1 MPAPLPP
8 TELLGSERA
17 VVLVSCVLSCVGSS
31 LLLCSHALWPEL
43 RTRPRQLLLYLSL
56 ADLLSALSY
65 FYGVLQDFDR
75 TSWDCVLQGA
85 LSTFANT
92 SSFFWTMAIAL
103 YLYLTIVRGSPTGT
117 GLLCCF
123 HAVSWGV
130 PLGITVAAV
139 ALKKIGYD
147 ASNVSVG
154 WCWVNLDAE
163 DRVLWM
169 LLTGKVWEILAYVT
183 LPVLYILIKKHIS
196 RAHAALSEYRPI
208 LSGAPA
214 FQPRTSIADK
224 KLILIPVIFIFLRI
238 WSTVR
243 FILTLCN
250 SPAVQNSVL
259 VVLHSTINQALDC
272 SEHSHKKMTI
282 LLALVAL
289 ISGFGSSFQYG
300 YNVSVIN
307 SPAPYMQD
315 FYNQTYL
322 ERTGVPM
329 NSGFQT
335 LLWSL
340 TVSMFPLGGF
350 FGSLLV
356 WPMVNNC
363 GRKGTLLINNL
374 FSIAAAILMGTS
386 ELAKTFEAII
396 LSRFIMGIY
405 AGLAS
410 NVVPMFL
417 GEMSPRNLRGAIG
430 IVPQL
435 FITVGILVAQIL
447 GLNSILGNAEG
458 WPVLLG
464 LTGIP
469 SLIQL
474 LTLPFFPE
482 SPRYL
487 LLQKGNEEQARR
499 ALRRLRGWD
508 DVDDEIEEMFQEG
521 QSEKEE
527 GQFSVLSLCTFRG
540 LRWQLISIIVM
551 MMGQQLSGVNG
562 VFYYADRI
570 FESAGVPSNSI
581 QYVTVS
587 IGAIN
592 VVMTS
597 LAVFIVESLGRRI
610 LLLAGFALC
619 CASCAVLTLALN
631 LQTTVSWMSY
641 LSIACVIVYIIGHA
655 VGPSPVPSVMITEMF
670 LQSSRPA
677 AFMVGGS
684 VHWLSNFTVG
694 LVFLYMEA
702 GLGPYSF
709 LIFCAICL
717 ATALYI
723 FFIVPETKN
732 KTFME
737 INRIMAKRNKVEIQ
751 ENKEELKDFRTA
763 PGGLVERTMSSSSQ
777 L

>member
-1 MPAPLPP
+1 
-8 TELLGSERA
+8 
-17 VVLVSCVLSCVGSS
+17 
-31 LLLCSHALWPEL
+31 
-43 RTRPRQLLLYLSL
+43 
-56 ADLLSALSY
+56 
-65 FYGVLQDFDR
+65 
-75 TSWDCVLQGA
+75 
-85 LSTFANT
+85 
-92 SSFFWTMAIAL
+92 
-103 YLYLTIVRGSPTGT
+103 
-117 GLLCCF
+117 
-123 HAVSWGV
+123 
-130 PLGITVAAV
+130 
-139 ALKKIGYD
+139 
-147 ASNVSVG
+147 
-154 WCWVNLDAE
+154 
-163 DRVLWM
+163 
-169 LLTGKVWEILAYVT
+169 
-183 LPVLYILIKKHIS
+183 
-196 RAHAALSEYRPI
+196 
-208 LSGAPA
+208 
-214 FQPRTSIADK
+214 
-224 KLILIPVIFIFLRI
+224 
-238 WSTVR
+238 
-243 FILTLCN
+243 
-250 SPAVQNSVL
+250 
-259 VVLHSTINQALDC
+259 
-272 SEHSHKKMTI
+272 KMT
-282 LLALVAL
+282 LSLALVAL
-289 ISGFGSSFQYG
+289 ISAFGSSFQYG

-315 FYNQTYL
+315 FYNRTYL
-322 ERTGVPM
+322 DRTGVPM
-329 NSGFQT
+329 DSSFQT

-340 TVSMFPLGGF
+340 TVSMFPLGGL
-350 FGSLLV
+350 FGSLMV
-356 WPMVNNC
+356 WPLVNNC

-386 ELAKTFEAII
+386 ELAKTFEVII
-396 LSRFIMGIY
+396 LSRVIMGIF

-417 GEMSPRNLRGAIG
+417 GEMSPKNLRGAIG
-430 IVPQL
+430 VVPQL
-435 FITVGILVAQIL
+435 FITIGILAAQIL
-447 GLNSILGNAEG
+447 GLNSILGNAKGKALPQDPSVGSMGEDFSQLKSRVLAAG

-469 SLIQL
+469 SLVQL

-487 LLQKGNEEQARR
+487 LIQKGNEEQARR
-499 ALRRLRGWD
+499 ALQRLRGWE
-508 DVDDEIEEMFQEG
+508 DVDDEIEEMYQEDR
-521 QSEKEE
+521 SEKEE

-570 FESAGVPSNSI
+570 FESAGVDSSSI

-592 VVMTS
+592 VVMTL

-610 LLLAGFALC
+610 LLLAGFVLC
-619 CASCAVLTLALN
+619 SSSCAVLTLALN
-631 LQTTVSWMSY
+631 LQSTVSWMSY

-655 VGPSPVPSVMITEMF
+655 IGPSPIPAVMITEMF

-717 ATALYI
+717 ATMVYI

-751 ENKEELKDFRTA
+751 ESKELEDSFP
-763 PGGLVERTMSSSSQ
+763 PGKREEKKALSSSEM
-777 L
+777 

>member
-1 MPAPLPP
+1 M
-8 TELLGSERA
+8 ELKGGNQDSSE
-17 VVLVSCVLSCVGSS
+17 
-31 LLLCSHALWPEL
+31 
-43 RTRPRQLLLYLSL
+43 
-56 ADLLSALSY
+56 
-65 FYGVLQDFDR
+65 
-75 TSWDCVLQGA
+75 GA
-85 LSTFANT
+85 
-92 SSFFWTMAIAL
+92 
-103 YLYLTIVRGSPTGT
+103 
-117 GLLCCF
+117 
-123 HAVSWGV
+123 
-130 PLGITVAAV
+130 
-139 ALKKIGYD
+139 K
-147 ASNVSVG
+147 
-154 WCWVNLDAE
+154 
-163 DRVLWM
+163 
-169 LLTGKVWEILAYVT
+169 GKMT
-183 LPVLYILIKKHIS
+183 LP
-196 RAHAALSEYRPI
+196 
-208 LSGAPA
+208 
-214 FQPRTSIADK
+214 
-224 KLILIPVIFIFLRI
+224 
-238 WSTVR
+238 
-243 FILTLCN
+243 
-250 SPAVQNSVL
+250 
-259 VVLHSTINQALDC
+259 
-272 SEHSHKKMTI
+272 
-282 LLALVAL
+282 LALVAL
-289 ISGFGSSFQYG
+289 VSAFGSSFQYG

-315 FYNQTYL
+315 FYNRTYL
-322 ERTGVPM
+322 DRTGLPM
-329 NSGFQT
+329 DRGFQT

-356 WPMVNNC
+356 WPMVNSC

-386 ELAKTFEAII
+386 ELAKTFEVII
-396 LSRFIMGIY
+396 LSRVVMGIF

-417 GEMSPRNLRGAIG
+417 GEMSPKNLRGAVG
-430 IVPQL
+430 VVPQL
-435 FITVGILVAQIL
+435 FITIGILAAQIL
-447 GLNSILGNAEG
+447 GLHSILGNARG

-482 SPRYL
+482 SPRFL
-487 LLQKGNEEQARR
+487 LIQKGNEERARR
-499 ALRRLRGWD
+499 ALQRLRGWE
-508 DVDDEIEEMFQEG
+508 DVDDEIQEMYQEN

-527 GQFSVLSLCTFRG
+527 GQFSVLSLFTFRG

-551 MMGQQLSGVNG
+551 MAGQQLSGVNG

-570 FESAGVPSNSI
+570 FQSAGVHSSSI

-592 VVMTS
+592 VVMTL

-610 LLLAGFALC
+610 LLLAGFVLC
-619 CASCAVLTLALN
+619 SASCAILTLALN

-641 LSIACVIVYIIGHA
+641 LSIVCVIAYIIGHA
-655 VGPSPVPSVMITEMF
+655 IGPSPIPPVMITEMF

-709 LIFCAICL
+709 LVFCAICV
-717 ATALYI
+717 ATMLYI

-737 INRIMAKRNKVEIQ
+737 INRIMAKRNKVEVQ
-751 ENKEELKDFRTA
+751 ESKEFKDSYPLSRQEEKKS
-763 PGGLVERTMSSSSQ
+763 LSSSEM
-777 L
+777 

>member
-1 MPAPLPP
+1 MNLKG
-8 TELLGSERA
+8 EGQESSDSSE
-17 VVLVSCVLSCVGSS
+17 
-31 LLLCSHALWPEL
+31 
-43 RTRPRQLLLYLSL
+43 
-56 ADLLSALSY
+56 
-65 FYGVLQDFDR
+65 
-75 TSWDCVLQGA
+75 GA
-85 LSTFANT
+85 K
-92 SSFFWTMAIAL
+92 
-103 YLYLTIVRGSPTGT
+103 G
-117 GLLCCF
+117 
-123 HAVSWGV
+123 
-130 PLGITVAAV
+130 
-139 ALKKIGYD
+139 
-147 ASNVSVG
+147 
-154 WCWVNLDAE
+154 
-163 DRVLWM
+163 
-169 LLTGKVWEILAYVT
+169 
-183 LPVLYILIKKHIS
+183 
-196 RAHAALSEYRPI
+196 
-208 LSGAPA
+208 
-214 FQPRTSIADK
+214 
-224 KLILIPVIFIFLRI
+224 
-238 WSTVR
+238 
-243 FILTLCN
+243 
-250 SPAVQNSVL
+250 
-259 VVLHSTINQALDC
+259 
-272 SEHSHKKMTI
+272 KMTI
-282 LLALVAL
+282 PLALVAL
-289 ISGFGSSFQYG
+289 ISAFGSSFQYG

-322 ERTGVPM
+322 DRTGVPM
-329 NSGFQT
+329 NGGFQT

-350 FGSLLV
+350 FGSLMV
-356 WPMVNNC
+356 WPLVNNC

-386 ELAKTFEAII
+386 ETAKTFEVII
-396 LSRFIMGIY
+396 LSRAIMGIY

-417 GEMSPRNLRGAIG
+417 GEMSPKNLRGAIG
-430 IVPQL
+430 IIPQL
-435 FITVGILVAQIL
+435 FITLGILVAQIL

-487 LLQKGNEEQARR
+487 LIQKGNEEQARQ
-499 ALRRLRGWD
+499 ALQRLRGWG
-508 DVDDEIEEMFQEG
+508 DVDDEIEEMFQED

-551 MMGQQLSGVNG
+551 MMGQQLSGVNA

-570 FESAGVPSNSI
+570 FESAGVDSSSI

-592 VVMTS
+592 VIMTL

-610 LLLAGFALC
+610 LLLAGFVLC
-619 CASCAVLTLALN
+619 CASCALLTLALN
-631 LQTTVSWMSY
+631 LQPTVSWMSY

-655 VGPSPVPSVMITEMF
+655 LGPSPIPAVMITEMF

-717 ATALYI
+717 ATVVYI

-751 ENKEELKDFRTA
+751 ENKEELKDFCSV
-763 PGGLVERTMSSSSQ
+763 PGGQAER
-777 L
+777 

>member
-1 MPAPLPP
+1 MKLKGQKRESSESSEGAKGKM
-8 TELLGSERA
+8 TFLLA
-17 VVLVSCVLSCVGSS
+17 MVTLVS
-31 LLLCSHALWPEL
+31 A
-43 RTRPRQLLLYLSL
+43 
-56 ADLLSALSY
+56 
-65 FYGVLQDFDR
+65 
-75 TSWDCVLQGA
+75 
-85 LSTFANT
+85 
-92 SSFFWTMAIAL
+92 
-103 YLYLTIVRGSPTGT
+103 
-117 GLLCCF
+117 
-123 HAVSWGV
+123 
-130 PLGITVAAV
+130 
-139 ALKKIGYD
+139 
-147 ASNVSVG
+147 
-154 WCWVNLDAE
+154 
-163 DRVLWM
+163 
-169 LLTGKVWEILAYVT
+169 
-183 LPVLYILIKKHIS
+183 
-196 RAHAALSEYRPI
+196 
-208 LSGAPA
+208 
-214 FQPRTSIADK
+214 
-224 KLILIPVIFIFLRI
+224 
-238 WSTVR
+238 
-243 FILTLCN
+243 
-250 SPAVQNSVL
+250 
-259 VVLHSTINQALDC
+259 
-272 SEHSHKKMTI
+272 
-282 LLALVAL
+282 
-289 ISGFGSSFQYG
+289 FGSSFQYG

-315 FYNQTYL
+315 FYNRTYFN
-322 ERTGVPM
+322 RTGKPM
-329 NSGFQT
+329 SSAFQT

-340 TVSMFPLGGF
+340 TVSMFPLGGL
-350 FGSLLV
+350 FGSLMV

-374 FSIAAAILMGTS
+374 FSIGSAILMGTS
-386 ELAKTFEAII
+386 ELAKTFEVII
-396 LSRFIMGIY
+396 LSRVIMGIY

-417 GEMSPRNLRGAIG
+417 GEMSPKNLRGAIG
-430 IVPQL
+430 VVPQL
-435 FITVGILVAQIL
+435 FITIGILAAQIL
-447 GLNSILGNAEG
+447 GLQSILGNAEG

-474 LTLPFFPE
+474 LILPFFPE

-487 LLQKGNEEQARR
+487 LLQKGNEEQARK
-499 ALRRLRGWD
+499 ALKKLRGWD
-508 DVDDEIEEMFQEG
+508 DVDDEIEEMFQEDR
-521 QSEKEE
+521 SEKEE
-527 GQFSVLSLCTFRG
+527 GQFTVLSLCTFRG

-570 FESAGVPSNSI
+570 FESAGVKSDSI

-592 VVMTS
+592 VIMTL
-597 LAVFIVESLGRRI
+597 LAVFIVEYLGRRI
-610 LLLAGFALC
+610 LLLAGFLLC

-631 LQTTVSWMSY
+631 LQHTISWMSY
-641 LSIACVIVYIIGHA
+641 LSIACVILYIIGHA
-655 VGPSPVPSVMITEMF
+655 IGPSPIPSVLITEMF

-717 ATALYI
+717 ATMLYI

-751 ENKEELKDFRTA
+751 ENKEELEDFRPVSDRQA
-763 PGGLVERTMSSSSQ
+763 DNKILFNSK

>member
-1 MPAPLPP
+1 
-8 TELLGSERA
+8 
-17 VVLVSCVLSCVGSS
+17 
-31 LLLCSHALWPEL
+31 
-43 RTRPRQLLLYLSL
+43 
-56 ADLLSALSY
+56 
-65 FYGVLQDFDR
+65 
-75 TSWDCVLQGA
+75 
-85 LSTFANT
+85 
-92 SSFFWTMAIAL
+92 
-103 YLYLTIVRGSPTGT
+103 
-117 GLLCCF
+117 
-123 HAVSWGV
+123 
-130 PLGITVAAV
+130 
-139 ALKKIGYD
+139 
-147 ASNVSVG
+147 
-154 WCWVNLDAE
+154 
-163 DRVLWM
+163 
-169 LLTGKVWEILAYVT
+169 
-183 LPVLYILIKKHIS
+183 
-196 RAHAALSEYRPI
+196 
-208 LSGAPA
+208 
-214 FQPRTSIADK
+214 
-224 KLILIPVIFIFLRI
+224 
-238 WSTVR
+238 
-243 FILTLCN
+243 
-250 SPAVQNSVL
+250 
-259 VVLHSTINQALDC
+259 
-272 SEHSHKKMTI
+272 
-282 LLALVAL
+282 
-289 ISGFGSSFQYG
+289 FGSSFQYG

-315 FYNQTYL
+315 FYNQTYFN
-322 ERTGVPM
+322 RVGVPM
-329 NSGFQT
+329 DSGLQT

-340 TVSMFPLGGF
+340 TVSMFPLGGL
-350 FGSLLV
+350 FGSLMV
-356 WPMVNNC
+356 WPLVNNC

-374 FSIAAAILMGTS
+374 FSIVAAVLMGTS
-386 ELAKTFEAII
+386 ELAKTFEVII
-396 LSRFIMGIY
+396 LSRVIMGIY

-417 GEMSPRNLRGAIG
+417 GEMSPKNLRGAIG
-430 IVPQL
+430 VVPQL

-474 LTLPFFPE
+474 LILPFFPE

-487 LLQKGNEEQARR
+487 LIQKGNEEQARK
-499 ALRRLRGWD
+499 ALQKLRGCD
-508 DVDDEIEEMFQEG
+508 DVDDEIEEMYQEDR
-521 QSEKEE
+521 SEKEE

-597 LAVFIVESLGRRI
+597 LAVLIVESLGRRI
-610 LLLAGFALC
+610 LLLTGFVLC

-631 LQTTVSWMSY
+631 LQHTISWMSY
-641 LSIACVIVYIIGHA
+641 LSIACVIIYITGHA
-655 VGPSPVPSVMITEMF
+655 IGPSPIPSVMISELF

-709 LIFCAICL
+709 LIFGAICL
-717 ATALYI
+717 ATMIYI
-723 FFIVPETKN
+723 FIVVPETKN

-737 INRIMAKRNKVEIQ
+737 INRIMAKRN
-751 ENKEELKDFRTA
+751 
-763 PGGLVERTMSSSSQ
+763 
-777 L
+777 

>member
-1 MPAPLPP
+1 KM
-8 TELLGSERA
+8 
-17 VVLVSCVLSCVGSS
+17 
-31 LLLCSHALWPEL
+31 
-43 RTRPRQLLLYLSL
+43 
-56 ADLLSALSY
+56 
-65 FYGVLQDFDR
+65 
-75 TSWDCVLQGA
+75 
-85 LSTFANT
+85 
-92 SSFFWTMAIAL
+92 
-103 YLYLTIVRGSPTGT
+103 
-117 GLLCCF
+117 
-123 HAVSWGV
+123 
-130 PLGITVAAV
+130 
-139 ALKKIGYD
+139 
-147 ASNVSVG
+147 
-154 WCWVNLDAE
+154 
-163 DRVLWM
+163 
-169 LLTGKVWEILAYVT
+169 T
-183 LPVLYILIKKHIS
+183 LP
-196 RAHAALSEYRPI
+196 
-208 LSGAPA
+208 
-214 FQPRTSIADK
+214 
-224 KLILIPVIFIFLRI
+224 
-238 WSTVR
+238 
-243 FILTLCN
+243 
-250 SPAVQNSVL
+250 
-259 VVLHSTINQALDC
+259 
-272 SEHSHKKMTI
+272 
-282 LLALVAL
+282 LALVAL
-289 ISGFGSSFQYG
+289 ISAFGSSFQYG

-315 FYNQTYL
+315 FYNRTYL
-322 ERTGVPM
+322 DRTGVPM
-329 NSGFQT
+329 DSGFQT

-340 TVSMFPLGGF
+340 TVSMFPLGGL

-386 ELAKTFEAII
+386 ELAKTFEVII
-396 LSRFIMGIY
+396 LSRVVMGIF

-417 GEMSPRNLRGAIG
+417 GEMSPKNLRGAIG
-430 IVPQL
+430 VVPQL
-435 FITVGILVAQIL
+435 FITIGILAAQIL
-447 GLNSILGNAEG
+447 GLNSILGNAKG

-487 LLQKGNEEQARR
+487 LIQKGNEEQARR
-499 ALRRLRGWD
+499 ALQRLRGWE
-508 DVDDEIEEMFQEG
+508 DVDDEIQEMYQEDR
-521 QSEKEE
+521 SEKEE
-527 GQFSVLSLCTFRG
+527 GQFSVLSLFTFRG

-551 MMGQQLSGVNG
+551 MAGQQLSGVNG

-570 FESAGVPSNSI
+570 FESAGVHSSSI

-592 VVMTS
+592 VVMTL

-610 LLLAGFALC
+610 LLLAGFVLC
-619 CASCAVLTLALN
+619 SASCAILTLALN

-641 LSIACVIVYIIGHA
+641 LSIVCVIAYIIGHA
-655 VGPSPVPSVMITEMF
+655 IGPSPIPAVMITEMF

-709 LIFCAICL
+709 LIFCAICV
-717 ATALYI
+717 ATMLYI

-737 INRIMAKRNKVEIQ
+737 INRIMAKRNKVDIHES
-751 ENKEELKDFRTA
+751 KE
-763 PGGLVERTMSSSSQ
+763 
-777 L
+777 